1 MWNDLLDHEHCF
13 LYPLKKCKKQ
23 NANNELKLI
32 NSLLGKSFLSLF
44 IFSHSFLYYC
54 YAIYL
59 INLSTGKG
67 AITTAHAVGHRY
79 IYAIRRDMQMW
90 CGLVS

>member
-54 YAIYL
+54 HAIYPRW
-59 INLSTGKG
+59 KG
-67 AITTAHAVGHRY
+67 GRSDKENDAGPNNVA
-79 IYAIRRDMQMW
+79 
-90 CGLVS
+90 